1 MKRNPYRPSAFALV
15 GVELFLAVLSLVSVG
30 ADKLMAATEADSSRS
45 YASVCISVL
54 SEKDGSE
61 VVLTPALEPGPGKS
75 VVAHAVANA
84 PCLLLVAAFNQGDG
98 QLAHDWR
105 PQLNELE
112 EEWEEVTFPE
122 KKAAWRWEVK
132 GQPFDFYVLFLA
144 EGSELAQ
151 QSKDL
156 VAAMQDPK
164 EERSLL
170 KLQTNKLRELIS
182 RATGDADPSKH
193 RATATVSEIHGV
205 TRGQKEFLW
214 RSFAS
219 KVYFD
224 DRNSGL
230 LVFSGGG

>member
-30 ADKLMAATEADSSRS
+30 ADKLKAATEADSSRS

-122 KKAAWRWEVK
+122 KKAAWRWQTQGENFHGTYSTAALCSSQQKVFI
-132 GQPFDFYVLFLA
+132 GLGGNNYHFLCP
-144 EGSELAQ
+144 GI
-151 QSKDL
+151 D
-156 VAAMQDPK
+156 
-164 EERSLL
+164 
-170 KLQTNKLRELIS
+170 
-182 RATGDADPSKH
+182 
-193 RATATVSEIHGV
+193 TAT
-205 TRGQKEFLW
+205 TPFLRALDW
-214 RSFAS
+214 STLADAWPR
-219 KVYFD
+219 
-224 DRNSGL
+224 RRR
-230 LVFSGGG
+230 